1 MSESP
6 KSDCEKCGGQVKRL
20 ITGGTG
26 LIFKGSGFYLTD
38 YKNNGKPK
46 LNSSDTKKSEKV
58 NSDKEGKSESKTKQS
73 EKKTTEKKE
82 VKSNE

>member
-1 MSESP
+1 MSEAPIS
-6 KSDCEKCGGQVKRL
+6 KCENCTGFLRRV

-38 YKNNGKPK
+38 YK
-46 LNSSDTKKSEKV
+46 DEKKSNESKEENKSKV
-58 NSDKEGKSESKTKQS
+58 NTKNKTNISKSKISDS

-82 VKSNE
+82 NEK